1 MELNESARN
10 LIGKGADATL
20 VTLNAD
26 GSPHL
31 SLVWVALQSTPD
43 GDELVVGHLSKNGNK
58 KVRNVRNDS
67 RVAVMIVS
75 PGGPGHPI
83 SLWLSV
89 NGTARIVEGGAP
101 ELLKELAQTLC
112 PDGDFVPEG
121 APPGFLTRI
130 RIEKVAG
137 VGPWAP

>member
-26 GSPHL
+26 GSPHV
-31 SLVWVALQSTPD
+31 SLVWVALQSTPG
-43 GDELVVGHLSKNGNK
+43 GDELVVGHLSKTGNK
-58 KVRNVRNDS
+58 KVRNVRNDP
-67 RVAVMIVS
+67 RVAVTVVS
-75 PGGPGHPI
+75 PGNPGQPI
-83 SLWLSV
+83 SLWLSI

-101 ELLKELAQTLC
+101 ELLKNLAENLC
-112 PDGDFVPEG
+112 PEVDFVPEG

-130 RIEKVAG
+130 RVDKIGG
-137 VGPWAP
+137 VGPWVS

>member
-20 VTLNAD
+20 ITLNPD

-31 SLVWVALQSTPD
+31 SLVWVALQSTPS

-58 KVRNVRNDS
+58 KVRNVRNDP

-75 PGGPGHPI
+75 PSGSGHPI

-89 NGTARIVEGGAP
+89 NGTAQIVEGGAP
-101 ELLKELAQTLC
+101 ELLKDLAQELA
-112 PDGDFVPEG
+112 PGVEFVPEG

-130 RIEKVAG
+130 RIDKVGG
-137 VGPWAP
+137 VGPWAS